1 MRLDYTVIE
10 EKGSIALIR
19 RGETNSEYAV
29 VEGLVAKENRM
40 YNGTDWSST
49 IDYWNCSI
57 QGLQNA
63 IECFR
68 EKTEKD
74 YIPRHRLEELATL
87 FKDGLIADDKESAME
102 YFNEVCTMSDEEKSF
117 FDILS
122 MMVGIEF
129 TIIATTTRIT
139 ERYFTLINPEES
151 TEDQI
156 VKLLSDMCFCDAYR
170 ITEFHEVS
178 EEYISERRKL
188 CEKYSKLHGKESIEY
203 DLCHGNHVT
212 LNDLKNILKGE

>member
-29 VEGLVAKENRM
+29 VEGLVAKENRI

-49 IDYWNCSI
+49 IGYWNCSI

-68 EKTEKD
+68 EKTETD

-87 FKDGLIADDKESAME
+87 FKDGLIADDKENAME
-102 YFNEVCTMSDEEKSF
+102 YFNEVCTMSDEEKVF
-117 FDILS
+117 FGVNG
-122 MMVGIEF
+122 MMTGVEF
-129 TIIATTTRIT
+129 TIVTAYSK
-139 ERYFTLINPEES
+139 EKYFAMINAEES
-151 TEDQI
+151 IEEQI
-156 VKLLSDMCFCDAYR
+156 RKLLSDMCFCDEYR
-170 ITEFHEVS
+170 IVEFHEVS
-178 EEYISERRKL
+178 EDYISERKKL
-188 CEKYSKLHGKESIEY
+188 IKKYEMLHGEGSIEY
-203 DLCHGNHVT
+203 DLCHGRHVT
-212 LNDLKNILKGE
+212 LNGLKDVLKKGE